1 MHVLWLLLTDK
12 SWKQN
17 VVFFVRCRSA
27 QNDQS
32 SNFLSYS
39 RCWKFRVLEEAFKST
54 SPNGFRT
61 EKAKNVLHHLVPA
74 CFFKKSGPI
83 PVSFL
88 SSSNYNFNHQIEK
101 GVDGV
106 LVIRTHGRKMV
117 GADKTTQL
125 WWPHVFAL
133 NILFAQITKVFKF
146 WMIEI
151 VFVGDTK
158 S

>member
-1 MHVLWLLLTDK
+1 MDLGPKRLKMFYIIWSLRAFLKKV
-12 SWKQN
+12 
-17 VVFFVRCRSA
+17 
-27 QNDQS
+27 DQS
-32 SNFLSYS
+32 RSLFCPLLITIS
-39 RCWKFRVLEEAFKST
+39 
-54 SPNGFRT
+54 
-61 EKAKNVLHHLVPA
+61 
-74 CFFKKSGPI
+74 I
-83 PVSFL
+83 I
-88 SSSNYNFNHQIEK
+88 QIEK